1 MDYPSKEHLP
11 LYTFSKPLSAELLG
25 CCARKK
31 KSVFVAKKVFRA
43 KQGNNI
49 LEPTA
54 KFLATYSFI
63 AFYF

>member
-1 MDYPSKEHLP
+1 MGYPSKEHLP
-11 LYTFSKPLSAELLG
+11 LYIFSKALSVELLG
-25 CCARKK
+25 CCVRKK
-31 KSVFVAKKVFRA
+31 KSAFVVKKVFRK
-43 KQGNNI
+43 KQDNNI